1 MRMMKTY
8 KSLLM
13 VGLLMVF
20 CTGAFLLGNIYAQK
34 SIETAQAASNE
45 EIQDSELENLSG
57 GQSQQQD
64 AQLTQIQVSRQI
76 AQHCL
81 ENMANKP
88 LLQEDAKDNWGDS
101 SLENSINDVNAGNGA
116 GKAIKRICKEA
127 GLDPHAAKV
136 RDLTEEQI
144 VEIDQETYRNSDH
157 PKN

>member
-8 KSLLM
+8 KSLIM
-13 VGLLMVF
+13 VGLLMIL
-20 CTGAFLLGNIYAQK
+20 CTGAFLLGNVYAQK
-34 SIETAQAASNE
+34 SVETAQAASNGQTDAPE
-45 EIQDSELENLSG
+45 SLDG